1 MSETVYYQLAS
12 SARSMGLRNSADV
25 KFLWDEYRVAAQFA
39 PTWDRA
45 VENVELIRRKE
56 LSGTI
61 PNQDDVNGLAPV
73 YNRGGSPA
81 HWMQMCGLA
90 NESVPRWFRDELG
103 LGSGVNV
110 FDTTANLAK
119 TNAKRARAFED
130 QIKKLPKRDVI
141 SRRVTG

>member
-1 MSETVYYQLAS
+1 MSEQVFPLLAP
-12 SARSMGLRNSADV
+12 SARSMGLRNDAAV

-73 YNRGGSPA
+73 YSRGGSPA
-81 HWMQMCGLA
+81 HWMQMCGLEG
-90 NESVPRWFRDELG
+90 ESVPRWFRDELG
-103 LGSGVNV
+103 LGSSVNV
-110 FDTTANLAK
+110 FDTTANLEK
-119 TNAKRARAFED
+119 TNARRARAFAE
-130 QIKKLPKRDVI
+130 QIKKLPRREVI